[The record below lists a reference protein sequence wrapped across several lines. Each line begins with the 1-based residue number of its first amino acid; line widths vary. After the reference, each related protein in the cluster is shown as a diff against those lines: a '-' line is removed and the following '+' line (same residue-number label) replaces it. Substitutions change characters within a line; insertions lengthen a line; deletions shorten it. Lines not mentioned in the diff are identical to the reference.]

1 MLTITFRVTVWP
13 KGRWPWPKGRQ
24 KDDETD
30 LGQKKERY
38 KKMQK
43 KKRQKSSKRKKTFQ
57 DLV

>member
-24 KDDETD
+24 KDETD